1 MTASSCNDVFSNR
14 TTQGSGRVG
23 RGCLAELDFSERCM
37 YAYSIVP
44 DVATLVRESRE
55 RAGLSVRALAQHAEV
70 AASTV
75 SRIEAGKVSP
85 TVETLQS
92 LMHACGREL
101 ELKTA
106 SAGPSLATLRDAW
119 TSTKTGETRPDFTRL
134 RSFLDSLAA
143 DPDKRWPS
151 VVEAPEPSGS
161 EVMDNLLAG
170 IAETVAETAGHR
182 PPAWT
187 KEIEPLSSP
196 WFMRSTPR
204 KMAARQAQTP
214 RCLAERGL
222 VVDAASL
229 WRDPVTVV

>member
-14 TTQGSGRVG
+14 TAQVSGRVG
-23 RGCLAELDFSERCM
+23 WGCIAELDFSERCI
-37 YAYSIVP
+37 YAYSIVS

-55 RAGLSVRALAQHAEV
+55 RAGLSVRALAEHAEV

-106 SAGPSLATLRDAW
+106 RAGPSLATLRDAW

-222 VVDAASL
+222 VVDVASL

>member
-1 MTASSCNDVFSNR
+1 MSSGLDP
-14 TTQGSGRVG
+14 TGR
-23 RGCLAELDFSERCM
+23 CI
-37 YAYSIVP
+37 YAYSIMS
-44 DVATLVRESRE
+44 DVGTLVKESRE
-55 RAGLSVRALAQHAEV
+55 RAGLSVRALAEHAGV

-106 SAGPSLATLRDAW
+106 SAGPSLAMLSDAW
-119 TSTKTGETRPDFTRL
+119 TNTKTGETRPDFTRI
-134 RSFLDSLAA
+134 RSFLDSVAA

-161 EVMDNLLAG
+161 DVMDNLLAG
-170 IAETVAETAGHR
+170 IAETVALTAGHR
-182 PPAWT
+182 PPRWT

-196 WFMRSTPR
+196 WSMRSTPR
-204 KMAARQAQTP
+204 KMAARKAQTP
-214 RCLAERGL
+214 PSLAERGL
-222 VVDAASL
+222 VVDASSL
-229 WRDPVTVV
+229 WRDPVTVG

>member
-1 MTASSCNDVFSNR
+1 VK
-14 TTQGSGRVG
+14 
-23 RGCLAELDFSERCM
+23 
-37 YAYSIVP
+37 
-44 DVATLVRESRE
+44 ESRE
-55 RAGLSVRALAQHAEV
+55 RVGLSVRALAEHADV

-101 ELKTA
+101 ELKAA
-106 SAGPSLATLRDAW
+106 SVGPSLAMLSDAW
-119 TSTKTGETRPDFTRL
+119 TNTKRGETRPDFTRL
-134 RSFLDSLAA
+134 RSFLDSLAL
-143 DPDKRWPS
+143 DPDQRWPS
-151 VVEAPEPSGS
+151 VVEPPEPSGS

-170 IAETVAETAGHR
+170 IAETVSLTAGHR
-182 PPAWT
+182 PPRWT

-196 WFMRSTPR
+196 WSLCSTPR

-222 VVDAASL
+222 VVDASSL
-229 WRDPVTVV
+229 WRDSVTVV